1 MDNNNMEDE
10 EETSIS
16 IMTAEESALNAPSD
30 EALRVP
36 YYCEENVWR
45 LLYRKKHECP
55 DDRFWVVF
63 ISNTIKV
70 RKCSMMRNAGHH
82 SCSCKQSCLIV
93 IDII

>member
-70 RKCSMMRNAGHH
+70 RKCSMNEKCWSSFMLMQTVLSHCH
-82 SCSCKQSCLIV
+82 
-93 IDII
+93 